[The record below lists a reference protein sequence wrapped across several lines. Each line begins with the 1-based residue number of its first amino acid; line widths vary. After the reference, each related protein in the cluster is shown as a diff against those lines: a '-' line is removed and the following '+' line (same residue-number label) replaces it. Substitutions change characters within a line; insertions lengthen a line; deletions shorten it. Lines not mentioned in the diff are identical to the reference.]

1 MESSIRKRPW
11 RRSAVTLALALGL
24 LLPTVLSASAS
35 SEPSALMQEEST
47 SSCFTA
53 ADFQQSEDRPLTG
66 IFVTSVPEDVSFC
79 LGSRVIAA
87 GDALPAAV
95 LDQITYQSS
104 RPEGGEAQL
113 TFLPISAGTV
123 EPEVSLTISLKPTE
137 DKAPEAKDGLLETYK
152 NLENTGKFNV
162 VDEEGSSL
170 TYTITRQPR
179 RGSVT
184 IQEDGTFLFTPKK
197 NKVGKDYFTF
207 TATDAAGNVSNEA
220 TITIQILKATDDKRY
235 TDITQESGQFEA
247 LWMKNTGLF
256 AGTQVADNC
265 CFQPDSPITR
275 GEFLAMVM
283 KLLDLPVEDSLS
295 VSGFADEEEA
305 PLWQKPYL
313 VSAMRMGLVSNAESS
328 DDENAPVFRPND
340 PITGAE
346 AAVMLQNILML
357 GVSNTDSDSTD
368 VPVWAQEASCALT
381 EAGVE
386 LNATQ
391 ETLTRMDAAKAL
403 YQVSKLTEIAPGL
416 EVFQEQ

>member
-1 MESSIRKRPW
+1 MESSIRKQPW

-35 SEPSALMQEEST
+35 SEPSALMQAENT

-53 ADFQQSEDRPLTG
+53 ADFQQSEERPLTG
-66 IFVTSVPEDVSFC
+66 IFVTGVPEDVSFC

-95 LDQITYQSS
+95 LEQLTYESY

-113 TFLPISAGTV
+113 TFLPISFGTV
-123 EPEVSLTISLKPTE
+123 EPEAALTISLKPTE
-137 DKAPEAKDGLLETYK
+137 DKAPESKDGLLETYK

-265 CFQPDSPITR
+265 CFQPEASVTR

-295 VSGFADEEEA
+295 ASGFADEEEA

-313 VSAMRMGLVSNAESS
+313 VSAMRMGLVSDKDAAC
-328 DDENAPVFRPND
+328 ENAPVFRPNE

-357 GVSNTDSDSTD
+357 GVSNTNSASDEI
-368 VPVWAQEASCALT
+368 PVWAQEASCALT

-386 LNATQ
+386 LNASQ
-391 ETLTRMDAAKAL
+391 EVLTRMDAAKAL